1 MKNSDINLDATIN
14 LSPISTTHPTVDTT
28 KTELIN
34 TPNCNG
40 SISSESIPGGISLS
54 QIEVSNT
61 AELTLKMPGG
71 SNQSLHFIYCKEG
84 ETLVKLTGTNC
95 RKNLGSFQTAIVS
108 GDDNSDVQLYIKPN
122 QTCSLSIISLDKS
135 ISEKKTINYDLA
147 DHLVELI
154 TKGNNDAKV
163 CHVGSRNLGIGMAVK
178 ELSNIKGEGLARE
191 LILSGKVRVI
201 LGLEY
206 QQYLDDKELENTKP
220 SALTKSEMR
229 RVSQL
234 IEEIKA
240 NPGAE
245 YTVTSLSRKA
255 CLSENKLQEGF
266 KELFGRTVTDC
277 IRNIRLE
284 EAEELL
290 KTTEMNVSEVV
301 YSVGFVSR
309 SYFSKI
315 FKSKYNCSPSFY
327 RTSLRHAQVA

>member
-1 MKNSDINLDATIN
+1 MKNSNINLDATIN
-14 LSPISTTHPTVDTT
+14 FSPLSTSNPTTDKQVS
-28 KTELIN
+28 ELIN
-34 TPNCNG
+34 TPNCDG
-40 SISSESIPGGISLS
+40 SITSESVPGGISLS
-54 QIEVSNT
+54 QIEISNK
-61 AELTLKMPGG
+61 AELTLKMPSGK
-71 SNQSLHFIYCKEG
+71 NQALQFIYCREG
-84 ETLVKLTGTNC
+84 EALIKLTNTDC

-108 GDDNSDVQLYIKPN
+108 GDESSDVHLYIKPN
-122 QTCSLSIISLDKS
+122 QTCSLSVISVD
-135 ISEKKTINYDLA
+135 KTIATKDEANFDLT
-147 DHLVELI
+147 DHLVKLI
-154 TKGNNDAKV
+154 TNGDNDAKV

-178 ELSNIKGEGLARE
+178 ELSELKGEGLARE
-191 LILSGKVRVI
+191 LILAGKVRVI

-206 QQYLDDKELENTKP
+206 QQYLNDKELENVKP

-229 RVSQL
+229 RVSTL

-301 YSVGFVSR
+301 YTVGFVSR

-315 FKSKYNCSPSFY
+315 FKTKYNCSPSFY
-327 RTSLRHAQVA
+327 RTNLRHAQVA